1 MVLRKEQEGV
11 PSPRLLRV
19 GHAVFGHPSTPNLL
33 RILVRSLRSLVAVF
47 VCRICTFVWM
57 RFDLPEYA
65 PSKMGLHWF
74 LYDFWINEES
84 NRILMRV
91 LRWCNYC
98 GILLVFRNE
107 ICLRETKA
115 AHAPSECWEGCEE
128 FSLCRPVRVYPG
140 TYVVFST
147 AVCVFR
153 SQFLFEEK
161 CRTLVA
167 SWPARYVALEFV
179 HHCYF

>member
-1 MVLRKEQEGV
+1 
-11 PSPRLLRV
+11 
-19 GHAVFGHPSTPNLL
+19 
-33 RILVRSLRSLVAVF
+33 
-47 VCRICTFVWM
+47 M
-57 RFDLPEYA
+57 RFDLPKYA
-65 PSKMGLHWF
+65 PSEMGLHWF

-179 HHCYF
+179 HHCYFYIHGTESLNLTQRLMLKLNLVVSSFVLEVRYVYGTPTACSPA